1 MSAGRANDRCPRRPR
16 RLWRAGLA
24 AAAVLLPAAAP
35 LAFADA
41 VDTSR
46 PHTIVV
52 GAPRGFAPSDR
63 LDARRTGR
71 SAARLPF
78 PAREAW
84 RRQLRGGIDA
94 APLADADGDLLL
106 TLTVPEV
113 VKLGADGR
121 ERWRVRIGDS
131 APLAPAVITSDGTL
145 ALITSSGLAVGLT
158 PAGGVRFAVPL
169 GLRGRDADVTPLAL
183 DDGGLVAAAGR
194 SLVELTADGSVRAR
208 AELPER
214 ATGALLAG
222 PDGTLVTTESGAVL
236 TWRPPG
242 APRRLGSFGGLP
254 RRGAALADARTLL
267 AVVDGR
273 RLVALDLPTGT
284 TGVRAGSALGVLDGP
299 PAIGAGG
306 VAMVLSSAGLLL
318 GVNAA
323 GDEALR
329 VALDRA
335 PAASPAD
342 AGLSGL
348 LGPVDAKPSPPVV
361 IDRTGRV
368 GFARAGGRAGVVEA
382 DGNVSIAAERLCSTP
397 VAVVPA
403 GEERMA
409 IACRDGTV
417 VMLAR

>member
-1 MSAGRANDRCPRRPR
+1 MSAARATDRGRRRRR
-16 RLWRAGLA
+16 RLLRGGLIA
-24 AAAVLLPAAAP
+24 AAALLPAAAP
-35 LAFADA
+35 LALADA
-41 VDTSR
+41 VDTTR
-46 PHTIVV
+46 PHTLVV
-52 GAPRGFAPSDR
+52 GAPRGFASSER
-63 LDARRTGR
+63 IDARRTGR
-71 SAARLPF
+71 ATASLPF

-84 RRQLRGGIDA
+84 RKQVRGGIDA
-94 APLADADGDLLL
+94 APLVDADGDLLL

-113 VKLGADGR
+113 VKLGPDGR

-131 APLAPAVITSDGTL
+131 APLAPAVLTSDGTL
-145 ALITSSGLAVGLT
+145 AMITSSGLAVGLT
-158 PAGGVRFAVPL
+158 PAGGVRYAVPL

-194 SLVELTADGSVRAR
+194 SLVELAADGSVRAR
-208 AELPER
+208 AEIPER

-236 TWRPPG
+236 TWRPPS
-242 APRRLGSFGGLP
+242 APRRLGSLGGLP

-284 TGVRAGSALGVLDGP
+284 TGVRLGGALGALDGP
-299 PAIGAGG
+299 PAVGAGG
-306 VAMVLSSAGLLL
+306 AVVVLSASGLLV
-318 GVNAA
+318 GVDASGN
-323 GDEALR
+323 EVLR
-329 VALDRA
+329 GVLDRS
-335 PAASPAD
+335 ASALPAD
-342 AGLSGL
+342 AGLSGV
-348 LGPVDAKPSPPVV
+348 LGALDGKPSPPIVV
-361 IDRTGRV
+361 DRAGRI

-409 IACRDGTV
+409 VACRDGTV

>member
-1 MSAGRANDRCPRRPR
+1 MSAARIAAPRARRPR
-16 RLWRAGLA
+16 RARGAGLA
-24 AAAVLLPAAAP
+24 AAAILLSAAAP

-52 GAPRGFAPSDR
+52 GPPRGFAPSER

-71 SAARLPF
+71 SPARLPF

-94 APLADADGDLLL
+94 PPLADAAGDLLL

-113 VKLGADGR
+113 VKLGADGQ

-131 APLAPAVITSDGTL
+131 APLAPAVLTSDGTL
-145 ALITSSGLAVGLT
+145 ALITSSGVAVGLT
-158 PAGGVRFAVPL
+158 PAGSVRFAVPL
-169 GLRGRDADVTPLAL
+169 GLRGRDADVAPLAL
-183 DDGGLVAAAGR
+183 DDGGLVAALGR
-194 SLVELTADGSVRAR
+194 SLVELAADGSVRAR
-208 AELPER
+208 AEIPDR

-242 APRRLGSFGGLP
+242 APRRLGSLGGVP

-273 RLVALDLPTGT
+273 RLVALNLPTGT
-284 TGVRAGSALGVLDGP
+284 TAVRIGTAFGALDGP
-299 PAIGAGG
+299 PAIGARG
-306 VAMVLSSAGLLL
+306 VAVVLSTTGLLL
-318 GVNAA
+318 GVNAS
-323 GDEALR
+323 GDEGFRIAI
-329 VALDRA
+329 DRPLGA
-335 PAASPAD
+335 PPAD
-342 AGLSGL
+342 AGLSGFF
-348 LGPVDAKPSPPVV
+348 GPSEAKQSPPVV
-361 IDRTGRV
+361 IDRAGRV
-368 GFARAGGRAGVVEA
+368 GFVRAGGRAGVVEA
-382 DGNVSIAAERLCSTP
+382 DGNVSIAAERVCSAP
-397 VAVVPA
+397 IAVVPA

>member
-1 MSAGRANDRCPRRPR
+1 MSAARTTSPSPRRPR
-16 RLWRAGLA
+16 RARTAGLA
-24 AAAVLLPAAAP
+24 AAALLLSAAAP

-52 GAPRGFAPSDR
+52 GAPRGFAPSER

-84 RRQLRGGIDA
+84 RKQLRGGIDA
-94 APLADADGDLLL
+94 APLVDAAGDLLL

-131 APLAPAVITSDGTL
+131 APLAPAVLTSDGTL
-145 ALITSSGLAVGLT
+145 ALITSSGVAVGLT
-158 PAGGVRFAVPL
+158 PAGSVRFAVPL

-183 DDGGLVAAAGR
+183 DDGGLVAALGR
-194 SLVELTADGSVRAR
+194 SLVELAADGTVRAR
-208 AELPER
+208 AEIADR

-222 PDGTLVTTESGAVL
+222 PEGTLVTTESGAVL

-242 APRRLGSFGGLP
+242 APRRLGSLGGVP

-267 AVVDGR
+267 AVVDAR

-284 TGVRAGSALGVLDGP
+284 AGVRAGAAFSALDGP

-306 VAMVLSSAGLLL
+306 LAVVLSTTGLLL
-318 GVNAA
+318 GVNAS
-323 GDEALR
+323 GDLAFR
-329 VALDRA
+329 VAIDR
-335 PAASPAD
+335 PPGSPPAD
-342 AGLSGL
+342 AGLSGFF
-348 LGPVDAKPSPPVV
+348 GPVDAKPSPPVV
-361 IDRTGRV
+361 IDRAGRV
-368 GFARAGGRAGVVEA
+368 GFVRAGGRAGVVEA
-382 DGNVSIAAERLCSTP
+382 DGNVSIAAERVCSAP
-397 VAVVPA
+397 VAVIPA

>member
-1 MSAGRANDRCPRRPR
+1 MSAARATERRPRRPR
-16 RLWRAGLA
+16 RLARVGLA
-24 AAAVLLPAAAP
+24 AAAALLPAAAP
-35 LAFADA
+35 FAFADG

-52 GAPRGFAPSDR
+52 GSPRGFAPSER

-71 SAARLPF
+71 SAARLPY

-94 APLADADGDLLL
+94 APLADAEGDLIL

-131 APLAPAVITSDGTL
+131 APLAPAAITSDGTI

-158 PAGGVRFAVPL
+158 PAGRVRFAVPL
-169 GLRGRDADVTPLAL
+169 GLRGRDADVAPLAL

-194 SLVELTADGSVRAR
+194 SLVELAADGSVRAR
-208 AELPER
+208 AELPDR

-222 PDGTLVTTESGAVL
+222 PGGTLVTTESGTVL
-236 TWRPPG
+236 TWRPPS
-242 APRRLGSFGGLP
+242 APRRLGSLGGVP

-284 TGVRAGSALGVLDGP
+284 TGVRAGGALGVLDGP
-299 PAIGAGG
+299 PAVGAGG
-306 VAMVLSSAGLLL
+306 VAVVLSTAGLLV
-318 GVNAA
+318 GVGPS

-329 VALDRA
+329 IPIDRSLAA
-335 PAASPAD
+335 PPAD
-342 AGLSGL
+342 GGLSGFF
-348 LGPVDAKPSPPVV
+348 GPVDAKPSPPVV
-361 IDRTGRV
+361 IDRAGRV
-368 GFARAGGRAGVVEA
+368 GFVRASGRAGVVEA
-382 DGNVSIAAERLCSTP
+382 DGNVSIAAERVCAAP